1 MLAPILP
8 SPIMPSCI
16 VSAPRFMRMKWFS
29 DLRDCLLHG
38 FRKRRESRLQIL
50 PQVHTQCAAA
60 AFGKNREVAAGLC
73 GFHDPEGVFLP
84 GYRKILGIVAS
95 DLQKTAAMGTAFVGL
110 SSGVQEARAKA
121 ETGGY
126 FFLIPHG
133 VPDRLQRLF
142 IRGIHRDI
150 AEDCEIVTRR
160 QSREMRLQNVYK
172 VRAAFQRRG
181 IFFIGEKLDAFLFE
195 ERRFRRKT
203 SGCFVLAPPVFGFV
217 LVCLAV
223 L

>member
-60 AFGKNREVAAGLC
+60 AFGKNREVAEGLC
-73 GFHDPEGVFLP
+73 GLHDAEGVFLP
-84 GYRKILGIVAS
+84 GHRKILGVAAG
-95 DLQKTAAMGTAFVGL
+95 DLQKNAAIEAAFVSL

-121 ETGGY
+121 ENGG
-126 FFLIPHG
+126 
-133 VPDRLQRLF
+133 
-142 IRGIHRDI
+142 
-150 AEDCEIVTRR
+150 
-160 QSREMRLQNVYK
+160 
-172 VRAAFQRRG
+172 
-181 IFFIGEKLDAFLFE
+181 
-195 ERRFRRKT
+195 
-203 SGCFVLAPPVFGFV
+203 
-217 LVCLAV
+217 
-223 L
+223 